1 MKLIVETSRDTP
13 LVWYQ
18 VFARGGAA
26 ADPEGREGFV
36 RHAAELA
43 RRGAGDRSRA
53 EIDQAL
59 DQLGASLNVS
69 ATRDRIAFT
78 GVCLARNLEATTAIA
93 ADILARPR
101 FAADEHAKLVA
112 ETRAILDEVRDDDWA
127 LAQRFFV
134 REFGGPP
141 RYARTALG
149 TVESLERFDV
159 GAARDAFRRMVV
171 PANLVIGFA
180 GDIDE
185 SAARTLAARLVADL
199 PDDPTPELPDVGEV
213 PAPRPRRALLVDK
226 PERTQVQLMIGHTAP
241 RFGTDDFEA
250 LGVVETIFGG
260 TFTSRLMQELRV
272 KHGWTYSASCRSGKA
287 RGPLWFRIDFASAA
301 DVAADALAR
310 ALEMF
315 ADIAAESITEHELAF
330 AKSYLSGSWPFHIA
344 TAHSRLRVRAQATL
358 LGLPDDYAMAWPERL
373 DKITLE
379 QTRAA
384 ARQWLHPDNAL
395 TVAVATA
402 DEMLERLS
410 ALPIGD
416 VQVVAHDSY

>member
-1 MKLIVETSRDTP
+1 MKLLVETSHDTP

-26 ADPEGREGFV
+26 ADPSGLEGFV
-36 RHAAELA
+36 RHAASLA
-43 RRGAGDRSRA
+43 RRGAGDRSRV

-59 DQLGASLNVS
+59 DQLGASLHSS
-69 ATRDRIAFT
+69 ATRDRIGLS
-78 GVCLARNLEATTAIA
+78 GVCLSRNLEATLKIA
-93 ADILARPR
+93 ADVLARPR
-101 FAADEHAKLVA
+101 FDADEHAKLIT
-112 ETRAILDEVRDDDWA
+112 ETRAIIDEVRDDDWA

-149 TVESLERFDV
+149 TAESLERFEV
-159 GAARDAFRRMVV
+159 GAARDAFRSAMV
-171 PANLVIGFA
+171 PGNLIIGFA

-185 SAARTLAARLVADL
+185 PLARALAARLVADL
-199 PDDPTPELPDVGEV
+199 PTEPPPELPDIGEA
-213 PAPRPRRALLVDK
+213 PALQPRRALLVDK

-241 RFGTDDFEA
+241 RCGTDDFEA

-272 KHGWTYSASCRSGKA
+272 KHGWTYGAGCRSGKA

-301 DVAADALAR
+301 DAAPNALAR

-315 ADIAAESITEHELAF
+315 ADVAAEGITEDELAF
-330 AKSYLSGSWPFHIA
+330 AKSYLAGSWPFNIA
-344 TAHSRLRVRAQATL
+344 TAHSRLRVRAEEAI
-358 LGLPDDYAMAWPERL
+358 LGLPDGYAMAWPERL
-373 DKITLE
+373 ENITLE

-402 DEMLERLS
+402 DDMLAPLS

-416 VQVVAHDSY
+416 VQVTSHDSY